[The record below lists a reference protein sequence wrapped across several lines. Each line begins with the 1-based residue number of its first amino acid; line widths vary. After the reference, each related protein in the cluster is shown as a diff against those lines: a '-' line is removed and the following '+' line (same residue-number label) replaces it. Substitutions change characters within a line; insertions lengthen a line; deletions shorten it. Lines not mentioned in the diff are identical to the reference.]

1 MSRNISL
8 FQWEIFEF
16 LDFQIVAAAAVVV
29 VVVVVS
35 HESKVTKL
43 WNQQVQTDRTIP
55 NNKPDV
61 IIRNNKEGT
70 CMLID
75 AAIPGNR
82 CVFKKEA
89 EKILKYK
96 DLIMEVQRMWN
107 VKAQVILVTGT
118 ISKSLRQYLSNIPR
132 NHKIKELQK
141 NGHIGHCTYT
151 AGSANVT
158 VQNMFHGRN
167 NTTCSTNCQYKTAA
181 TSHTLET

>member
-118 ISKSLRQYLSNIPR
+118 ISKSLRQYLSNTPGEDE
-132 NHKIKELQK
+132 IKELQ
-141 NGHIGHCTYT
+141 
-151 AGSANVT
+151 
-158 VQNMFHGRN
+158 
-167 NTTCSTNCQYKTAA
+167 
-181 TSHTLET
+181 

>member
-1 MSRNISL
+1 MSL
-8 FQWEIFEF
+8 FQWEMFAF
-16 LDFQIVAAAAVVV
+16 LDFQVVVVV

-43 WNQQVQTDRTIP
+43 WNQQVQTDRRVP
-55 NNKPDV
+55 NDKPDI

-75 AAIPGNR
+75 VAIHGNG

-96 DLIMEVQRMWN
+96 DLIMEVQCMWN

-141 NGHIGHCTYT
+141 KRPYWALHTYC
-151 AGSANVT
+151 GK
-158 VQNMFHGRN
+158 
-167 NTTCSTNCQYKTAA
+167 C
-181 TSHTLET
+181 